1 MNIFPARN
9 FVVYRIKNTLNGR
22 VYFGS
27 SSEFDRRKLMHL
39 KNMRGEGQG
48 LPNYLRDIRRLGHQP
63 EDFSFRVIA
72 RFDNQMDMLR
82 CEQMFLN
89 MYWGTISCYNTA
101 HEVLDNWVKQTL
113 VVWNMKTLETRQYLS
128 CHAVRKD
135 LAISKESIR
144 KNIDREILHCDFW
157 VVEPWSRRRTVA
169 DVIKDYK
176 DCGVELPEFALNP
189 KRKGSSTP
197 IPGVCS
203 LAELVYRR
211 RFIALTAFRSRKR
224 LRPNHEEQFWYG

>member
-1 MNIFPARN
+1 MNTIPASN
-9 FVVYRIKNTLNGR
+9 FVVYRIKNTVNGR

-27 SSEFDRRKLMHL
+27 SSDFNRRKLMHL

-48 LPNYLRDIRRLGHQP
+48 LPNYLRDIRRLGHTP
-63 EDFSFRVIA
+63 EDFSFRILA
-72 RFDNQMDMLR
+72 RFDNQMDMLN

-89 MYWGTISCYNTA
+89 MYWGTTSCYNSA
-101 HEVLDNWVKQTL
+101 HEVRNNWVKRTL

-135 LAISKESIR
+135 LGIRKESIR

-157 VVEPWSRRRTVA
+157 VIEPWSRRRTVA
-169 DVIKDYK
+169 DVINDYK
-176 DCGVELPEFALNP
+176 DCGVELPEYALKP
-189 KRKGSSTP
+189 KRKGSITP

-203 LAELVYRR
+203 IAELVYRKSY
-211 RFIALTAFRSRKR
+211 IAVTAFETRKR
-224 LRPNHEEQFWYG
+224 LLPNHEAQFWYG